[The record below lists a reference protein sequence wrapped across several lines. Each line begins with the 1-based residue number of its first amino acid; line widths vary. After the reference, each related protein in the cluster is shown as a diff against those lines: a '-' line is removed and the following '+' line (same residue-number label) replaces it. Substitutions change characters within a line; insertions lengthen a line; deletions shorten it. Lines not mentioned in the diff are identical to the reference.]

1 MSWRGCILRWAR
13 DDVIC
18 IATRGN
24 RIPLNT
30 QQRCGFKKVVKGVI
44 EETGPSHTEPS
55 EGLIHKRGASPPWS
69 PPLGV
74 QSYFDKVRADWL
86 ETLRPQEHGDLRK
99 WSGAI
104 MTVLTAVCT
113 KMPEAKLAIIFLPIY
128 AFSAGNALKAIVVM
142 DTAGLV
148 LGWRYFD
155 HAAHLGGA
163 LFGVWYIMYGH
174 ELIWKNREPLVK
186 VWHDLRTKGPSGGG
200 NGGNGPQ

>member
-99 WSGAI
+99 WGSIAANAVVFCCWSAIPPALYDQILHIQPCLQNPVFPHAPVHVQPLLLLPHGGQHVRPLELLLQHRLHARQGA
-104 MTVLTAVCT
+104 VHGRLHVC
-113 KMPEAKLAIIFLPIY
+113 
-128 AFSAGNALKAIVVM
+128 
-142 DTAGLV
+142 
-148 LGWRYFD
+148 RYQ
-155 HAAHLGGA
+155 
-163 LFGVWYIMYGH
+163 
-174 ELIWKNREPLVK
+174 
-186 VWHDLRTKGPSGGG
+186 RTCERL
-200 NGGNGPQ
+200 